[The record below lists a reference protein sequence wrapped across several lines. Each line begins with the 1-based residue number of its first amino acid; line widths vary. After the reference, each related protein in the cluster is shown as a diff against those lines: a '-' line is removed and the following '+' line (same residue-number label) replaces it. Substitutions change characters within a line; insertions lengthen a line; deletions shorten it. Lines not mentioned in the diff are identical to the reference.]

1 MGEAGA
7 RSLNVASKSPA
18 GTGTERTAARGL
30 NRRWAATLLLLAV
43 LALIDY
49 WLVAAGIERVRV
61 EVMAADDAASQR
73 ILFQRTVFLGG
84 MLSNGKLAPRNRSK
98 VTHELDT
105 TIAELMRNH
114 DALTGSG
121 TRPRVA
127 RYGAELRKIYFTP
140 PFELDR
146 RLRAA
151 VDAVR
156 ALLDGAAT
164 TSMPGT
170 DETGE
175 ILAMLETVG
184 HLHAAELESTA
195 TGLARLDVTLLVAN
209 LAVLTIAALFVFRPL
224 GVRVH
229 DQIVRLERTNEE
241 LRARTRE
248 LEQARRQALQSATD
262 ADLAR
267 RAAEHSARETAEHN
281 RELETMLY
289 VISHDLREPLR
300 AIEQFSQI
308 VNDRYAEKLDTKGT
322 DFLGRTVRAARRM
335 RTLLD
340 DLLELSRARRL
351 RPPDEPVEGHAIV
364 SDVLERVAGRIEET
378 HAVVRVAR
386 DLPSVR
392 ADRVWAVQALTNLVV
407 NALKFT
413 CNGQP
418 PEVEI
423 AGYRDAGTA
432 GFVVRDKGAGVA
444 PEHAERIFRL
454 FQRAVGREIEG
465 TGAGL
470 AIVAAVAER
479 HGGRAW
485 VEPREGGGS
494 EFAITFADAE
504 SRAPEVAA

>member
-1 MGEAGA
+1 
-7 RSLNVASKSPA
+7 
-18 GTGTERTAARGL
+18 
-30 NRRWAATLLLLAV
+30 
-43 LALIDY
+43 
-49 WLVAAGIERVRV
+49 
-61 EVMAADDAASQR
+61 
-73 ILFQRTVFLGG
+73 
-84 MLSNGKLAPRNRSK
+84 
-98 VTHELDT
+98 
-105 TIAELMRNH
+105 
-114 DALTGSG
+114 
-121 TRPRVA
+121 
-127 RYGAELRKIYFTP
+127 
-140 PFELDR
+140 
-146 RLRAA
+146 
-151 VDAVR
+151 
-156 ALLDGAAT
+156 
-164 TSMPGT
+164 
-170 DETGE
+170 
-175 ILAMLETVG
+175 
-184 HLHAAELESTA
+184 
-195 TGLARLDVTLLVAN
+195 
-209 LAVLTIAALFVFRPL
+209 
-224 GVRVH
+224 
-229 DQIVRLERTNEE
+229 
-241 LRARTRE
+241 
-248 LEQARRQALQSATD
+248 
-262 ADLAR
+262 
-267 RAAEHSARETAEHN
+267 
-281 RELETMLY
+281 MLY

-308 VNDRYAEKLDTKGT
+308 VNDRYAEKLDTKGA